1 MPRCNN
7 MSLRCT
13 KCKVPFAFPRYL
25 RNTDVI
31 PSQETA
37 TKPLIC
43 PAKGDSEVHLI
54 LEFKGENP
62 LRQAVP
68 ANPNFTA
75 LLATAHAL
83 ADRAGSVILPHFRS
97 SLAIDH
103 KGGALFDPVTAA
115 DIAAETAIREAIAD
129 THPAHG
135 IIGEE
140 LGASRPEADYCW
152 IIDPIDGTRAFIVG
166 QPLWGTLIGLIRD
179 GTPLL
184 GLMNQPFTGERF
196 WSGETQS
203 FFRHASG
210 VEQTIRTRRCGGFSE
225 ALLLSSS
232 PDLFETEEEQAS
244 FARISDAV
252 RLRRFGGD
260 CYNYCLLALGQ
271 IDLVVEAG
279 LKDFDIL
286 PLIPIIERAG
296 GVVSTWEGGDPRKG
310 GRILAA
316 GDHRLHEQAVKLLTR

>member
-1 MPRCNN
+1 MPAD
-7 MSLRCT
+7 L
-13 KCKVPFAFPRYL
+13 AF
-25 RNTDVI
+25 D
-31 PSQETA
+31 
-37 TKPLIC
+37 
-43 PAKGDSEVHLI
+43 D
-54 LEFKGENP
+54 
-62 LRQAVP
+62 
-68 ANPNFTA
+68 

-83 ADRAGSVILPHFRS
+83 ADQSGAVILPHFRS
-97 SLAIDH
+97 ALAVDH

-115 DIAAETAIREAIAD
+115 DLAAETAIRDALAA

-135 IIGEE
+135 IVGEE
-140 LGASRPEADYCW
+140 FGSSGTEANYCW

-166 QPLWGTLIGLIRD
+166 QPLWGTLIGLVRN
-179 GTPLL
+179 GVPLL

-203 FFRHASG
+203 YFRHSSG
-210 VEQTIRTRRCGGFSE
+210 IEQTIHTRPCANLSE
-225 ALLLSSS
+225 ALLTASS
-232 PDLFETEEEQAS
+232 PDLFESQEEQSRFAAIAAS
-244 FARISDAV
+244 V

-286 PLIPIIERAG
+286 PLIPIVERAG
-296 GVVSTWEGGDPRKG
+296 GVVTTWKGGDPRRG

-316 GDHRLHEQAVKLLTR
+316 GDPRLHEQAVKILSG